1 MWNILTQKE
10 LLLTL
15 FCKDKRNWLVDT
27 VVVLGIVALIVKYF
41 VL

>member
-15 FCKDKRNWLVDT
+15 LCKDKRYWLVDT